1 MKKLKLHGETA
12 YILATALLSLAV
24 AMVAAADFGISM
36 VVAPAYVL
44 SLYADGLSFGQAE
57 YVVQGILFS
66 LLPALLAGLIPTMRA
81 LRINPVRA
89 LRQG

>member
-36 VVAPAYVL
+36 VVAPEIQIIL
-44 SLYADGLSFGQAE
+44 SVRLY
-57 YVVQGILFS
+57 ILPY
-66 LLPALLAGLIPTMRA
+66 LRA
-81 LRINPVRA
+81 CA
-89 LRQG
+89 